1 MNMAMGYEEEI
12 EFRQR
17 QRKEMRAWIQNPK
30 VRQWRRALFLLRAD
44 GGRMPTADIAFT
56 LRTAPCIVRRVLKK
70 LRASNCIREI
80 RERKKGRVVLFWEI
94 CDHGQ
99 KEVRRA
105 QKNGIIPKFVW

>member
-1 MNMAMGYEEEI
+1 MNMEMSYDEEI

-17 QRKEMRAWIQNPK
+17 QRKEMRAWLQNK
-30 VRQWRRALFLLRAD
+30 NVRQWRRVLFLLRVD
-44 GGRMPTADIAFT
+44 GGRMPTGDIAFT

-70 LRASNCIREI
+70 MRISNCIREI
-80 RERKKGRVVLFWEI
+80 RERKKGKIALSWEI
-94 CDHGQ
+94 TDRGQ